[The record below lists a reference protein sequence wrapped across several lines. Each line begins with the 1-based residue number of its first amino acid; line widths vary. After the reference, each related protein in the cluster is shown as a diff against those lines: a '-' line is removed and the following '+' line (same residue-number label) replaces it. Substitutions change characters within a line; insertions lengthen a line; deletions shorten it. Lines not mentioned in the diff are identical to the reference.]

1 MSIEHAKE
9 TLEHAGHEVA
19 HSDHSDSTPRQVAI
33 LVAFLAAALALAELS
48 EKAAQNEYLTHH
60 ISLSDTYNFFQARVI
75 RRDLADAAADIIQ
88 SMPVID
94 EGSRKRMEALRGNAR
109 AQENRPKTHDSI
121 DDLLERSKHETE
133 ARDHAFHQYHKFEV
147 AVGALQISIVLASV
161 SIVTRIK
168 AVAYISGA
176 IGIIAAAYAA
186 LTAAELV

>member
-9 TLEHAGHEVA
+9 TLEHAEHEAA
-19 HSDHSDSTPRQVAI
+19 HGDHSDSTPRRVAI

-75 RRDLADAAADIIQ
+75 RRDLADAAADTIQ
-88 SMPVID
+88 SLPTLDD
-94 EGSRKRMEALRGNAR
+94 EARKRIEVLRGNAR
-109 AQENRPKTHDSI
+109 AQETRPKTKDGI
-121 DDLLERSKHETE
+121 DELLERSKHETE
-133 ARDHAFHQYHKFEV
+133 ERDHAFHKYHKFEI

-168 AVAYISGA
+168 MVAYISGA
-176 IGIIAAAYAA
+176 IGLAAAVYVG
-186 LTAAELV
+186 LTAGGIA